1 MFTVINVFLNGHCF
15 STVLDTEETSLTDD
29 EDYLEASGELVDLQE
44 ERLFHFSFADGSG
57 GAVDQYGPG
66 DEQIISDI
74 DFIV

>member
-1 MFTVINVFLNGHCF
+1 LLYRQCF

-66 DEQIISDI
+66 ARSDKQINSDKEFLI
-74 DFIV
+74 

>member
-1 MFTVINVFLNGHCF
+1 M
-15 STVLDTEETSLTDD
+15 SLTDD

-66 DEQIISDI
+66 TRRQIIANI
-74 DFIV
+74 